1 MPYVRLSVNSGLL
14 IGSASGSC
22 REPTLLASAFSR
34 AACSWIWRRHRL
46 QERHHGAQ
54 AGTKDFD
61 RVLALAATL
70 SLKIRATL
78 FVLFDPGFRKA
89 AVANFGQHFPH
100 FLPGLLGDDSRA
112 ACVIAVL
119 GRVADGIAHV
129 AQSAAVD
136 QIDDQLQFVHALEI
150 GDFGLIASLD
160 ERVEARLDERADA
173 ATEDGLLAEQVGL
186 GLFGEGGFDYAGA
199 GAADSAGVRKRKL
212 LGFAGGILLD
222 GQQAR
227 RAAAFDEDFAD
238 AVARRF
244 RSNHGHIHSGRGLD
258 RAEANVEAV
267 GEHQHFAR
275 REMRLNGIVVEGGLL
290 GVRHKNHDDVS
301 PSGGL
306 GRSHNGKAI
315 VFSFRARVA
324 LFRQADAH
332 VDAAVAQVEGV
343 GVTLRAVTDDGD
355 FLSLNQRQI
364 GRIVVMKLGHFS
376 PFADRS
382 AAARQVRVARCC
394 LVPRRASRPNVAALS
409 TDYPALDPTAS
420 RCGDSFAAG
429 GRSKSEPR
437 VIATLPV
444 RAISSTP
451 KGRSTSSKPS
461 ILSTVPDTSRMSDSG
476 ETSTTRARKTLISS
490 IKCGRD
496 CWSAATLMSARSRT
510 TAARPAIFSARS
522 TSTSFSRLASTRCAP
537 CLSVW
542 TTMV

>member
-1 MPYVRLSVNSGLL
+1 MISWRLALSWSMRSERFGT
-14 IGSASGSC
+14 ADMC
-22 REPTLLASAFSR
+22 AAFSR

-54 AGTKDFD
+54 AWTKDFD

-70 SLKIRATL
+70 RLKIGATL
-78 FVLFDPGFRKA
+78 FVLFDPGFGKA

-112 ACVIAVL
+112 ARVIAVL

-129 AQSAAVD
+129 AQPAAVD

-160 ERVEARLDERADA
+160 ERVEARLDESADA

-186 GLFGEGGFDYAGA
+186 GLFGEGGFDDAGA
-199 GAADSAGVRKRKL
+199 SAANAAGVRKRKL
-212 LGFAGGILLD
+212 PGFAGGILLD

-227 RAAAFDEDFAD
+227 RAAAFNEDFAD
-238 AVARRF
+238 AVARGLR
-244 RSNHGHIHSGRGLD
+244 RDHGDIHGGRGLD
-258 RAEANVEAV
+258 RAEADVEAV

-275 REMRLNGIVVEGGLL
+275 REMRLDGLAVEGSLL
-290 GVRHKNHDDVS
+290 GIGHEDHDDIGPGCSLGRRHNGEAVVF
-301 PSGGL
+301 GL
-306 GRSHNGKAI
+306 GP
-315 VFSFRARVA
+315 RVA
-324 LFRQADAH
+324 LFRQAHAH
-332 VDAAVAQVEGV
+332 VDATVAKIERMGV
-343 GVTLRAVTDDGD
+343 PLRAVTDDGD

-382 AAARQVRVARCC
+382 AAADEVRVARCC
-394 LVPRRASRPNVAALS
+394 LVPGRASHPNVAALS

-451 KGRSTSSKPS
+451 KGRSTSSNPS

-510 TAARPAIFSARS
+510 TAARPEIFSARS

-537 CLSVW
+537 C
-542 TTMV
+542 